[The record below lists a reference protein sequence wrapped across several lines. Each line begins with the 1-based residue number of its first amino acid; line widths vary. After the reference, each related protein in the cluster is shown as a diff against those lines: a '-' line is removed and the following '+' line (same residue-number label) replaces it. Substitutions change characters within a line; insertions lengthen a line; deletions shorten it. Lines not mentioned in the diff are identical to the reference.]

1 MMKLLK
7 GIKARKTPQ
16 MAVLADL
23 IEFYKKNGWNAD
35 VLLPA
40 DLSNAGNWGLI
51 ARDGQLCLV
60 VLDAGFSETVAKK
73 FY

>member
-1 MMKLLK
+1 MMNLLK

-23 IEFYKKNGWNAD
+23 IEFYKQNDWNAEA
-35 VLLPA
+35 LLIG

-60 VLDAGFSETVAKK
+60 ILDAGFSKTVAK
-73 FY
+73 